1 LLLEKH
7 AVQFGALVPVSDR
20 SEIMADPGDAV
31 AFDEDVKKKYCA

>member
-1 LLLEKH
+1 MLLEKH

-20 SEIMADPGDAV
+20 SEIMAGDAV